1 MYNQKKLGLWVA
13 TMEIKDFIS
22 QYRNHPVLFVGAGVS
37 LRYLENSF
45 TWNDLLEHIAIECT
59 GSKEAYFDIK
69 AKSHIDGKYDF
80 TLIARKLE
88 VIFNQVLEDDRE
100 GKFKYINDIFYT
112 EMEESDNCLSRF
124 KIYITSLLSGLN
136 YREDKLQEI
145 TELKKIRK
153 NIGSVITTNYDSLIE
168 DVFGFEPLVGNDI
181 LLSNPYGSV
190 YKIHGCH
197 SDPSKI
203 IITDQDYNDFNDKY
217 DLIRAQLLSIFIHN
231 PIIFLGY
238 GIGDENIKSLLKTIF
253 TYVEPNSDDAKRIR
267 DNFLLVEHDQGSTS
281 HEITEHDIDLENNT
295 TIRINKIK
303 TDDFSEIYRSLS
315 DLNLPVSAMDIRKVQ
330 SVVKD
335 IYSGASNDGSS
346 IKVSIIDDIDSL
358 NNNDK
363 ILVIGSSSSV
373 TYEHRNATSFF
384 PDYFDIIEESNH
396 HIVRLLDKINIP
408 ITQWFAI
415 YAFDHIY
422 PSLEKAE
429 VLKAQQVRM
438 IVDYLA
444 GLRQTVKTIHTD
456 LQSIIDDDTVTGAS
470 KINAIMWSTWN
481 NNLPL
486 DDVEQY
492 LQNMPD
498 KKGTG
503 FKRLLCA
510 YDYKR
515 YCN

>member
-1 MYNQKKLGLWVA
+1 MN
-13 TMEIKDFIS
+13 IKDFIC

-45 TWNDLLEHIAIECT
+45 TWNGLLEHIAIECT

-69 AKSHIDGKYDF
+69 ASSRIDGKYDF
-80 TLIARKLE
+80 TLIASKLE
-88 VIFNQVLEDDRE
+88 KIFNDAVNADKH
-100 GKFKYINDIFYT
+100 GKFKDIYNIFYT
-112 EMEESDNCLSRF
+112 EMDNNDNCLSLF
-124 KIYITSLLSGLN
+124 KIYITRLLSDLN

-145 TELKKIRK
+145 AELKKIRK

-168 DVFGFEPLVGNDI
+168 DVFGFDPLVGNDI

-203 IITDQDYNDFNDKY
+203 IITDQDYSDFNDKY

-253 TYVEPNSDDAKRIR
+253 TYVEPNSDEAKRIR
-267 DNFLLVEHDQGSTS
+267 DNFLLVEHDKDSTS

-303 TDDFSEIYRSLS
+303 TDDFSEIYSSLS

-335 IYSGASNDGSS
+335 IYSGANNDGSS
-346 IKVSIIDDIDSL
+346 IKVSITEDIDSL

-363 ILVIGSSSSV
+363 ILVIGSSNSIR
-373 TYEHRNATSFF
+373 YEHKNASSFMS
-384 PDYFDIIEESNH
+384 DYFDIIEESNH
-396 HIVRLLDKINIP
+396 HFVRLIDQINISKH
-408 ITQWFAI
+408 QWFAI
-415 YAFDHIY
+415 YAFDSIF
-422 PSLEKAE
+422 SELEKSE
-429 VLKAQQVRM
+429 VLKKQQ
-438 IVDYLA
+438 IKKIEDYLVT
-444 GLRQTVKTIHTD
+444 LREVIQTKHKD
-456 LQSIIDDDTVTGAS
+456 LQSIIDDDTVTGSS

-481 NNLPL
+481 DNLPL

-503 FKRLLCA
+503 YRRLLCA
-510 YDYKR
+510 YDFKK

>member
-1 MYNQKKLGLWVA
+1 MDIQN
-13 TMEIKDFIS
+13 FIS

-45 TWNDLLEHIAIECT
+45 TWNGLLEHIAIECT
-59 GSKEAYFDIK
+59 GGKEAYFDIK
-69 AKSHIDGKYDF
+69 GKSRVDGKYNYP
-80 TLIARKLE
+80 LIANKLE
-88 VIFNQVLEDDRE
+88 VIFNEILEGDRN
-100 GKFKYINDIFYT
+100 GKFKHINDKFYT
-112 EMEESDNCLSRF
+112 EMEENDNYLSRF
-124 KIYITSLLSGLN
+124 KIYITDLLSTLG
-136 YREDKLQEI
+136 YKEDKLQEI
-145 TELKKIRK
+145 VELKKIRK

-267 DNFLLVEHDQGSTS
+267 DNFLLVEHEHGSSS

-303 TDDFSEIYRSLS
+303 TDDFGEIYRSLS
-315 DLNLPVSAMDIRKVQ
+315 NLNLPVSAMDIRKVQ

-335 IYSGASNDGSS
+335 IYSGANSDGSS
-346 IKVSIIDDIDSL
+346 IQVNITEDIDSL

-363 ILVIGSSSSV
+363 ILVIGSSNSIR
-373 TYEHRNATSFF
+373 YEHKNASSFMS
-384 PDYFDIIEESNH
+384 DYFSIIEESNH
-396 HIVRLLDKINIP
+396 NFVRLIDQINIS
-408 ITQWFAI
+408 IQQWFAI
-415 YAFDHIY
+415 YAFD
-422 PSLEKAE
+422 SLFSE
-429 VLKAQQVRM
+429 LKKSEILKVQ
-438 IVDYLA
+438 
-444 GLRQTVKTIHTD
+444 
-456 LQSIIDDDTVTGAS
+456 
-470 KINAIMWSTWN
+470 
-481 NNLPL
+481 
-486 DDVEQY
+486 
-492 LQNMPD
+492 
-498 KKGTG
+498 
-503 FKRLLCA
+503 
-510 YDYKR
+510 
-515 YCN
+515 